1 MHPWF
6 KTEEDLPTT
15 RLVLLSFCILLAL
28 QGPVGNF
35 TLTYS
40 LGWGLLLNQIG
51 IMLLPTLFLSWWLR
65 FDTGTLFPT
74 HHIPRRE
81 WRWIFISTVCV
92 VLLSDYA
99 LTATES
105 LFPIPIHIQD
115 TLNQLLM
122 VQGAPEFLKKL
133 FLFCVL
139 PSITEEIYFRGF
151 CQTTLEHR
159 IGVAPAILLT
169 SLLFA
174 LAHGNMWYIHLY
186 FGLGCFLGW
195 IYSKSG
201 SLWPAIA
208 AHFLNNTWTFITHL
222 LGIDFSAGPLVVQ
235 AGIVTIS
242 LLGLMWG
249 IRRWH
254 LESVTR

>member
-6 KTEEDLPTT
+6 KTDEDLPTT

-28 QGPVGNF
+28 QGPVGHF
-35 TLTYS
+35 TLSYS
-40 LGWGLLLNQIG
+40 LGWGLLLNQVG
-51 IMLLPTLFLSWWLR
+51 IMLLPTLLLSWGLQ
-65 FDTGTLFPT
+65 FDTSTLFPT
-74 HHIPRRE
+74 HHIPGRE
-81 WRWIFISTVCV
+81 WRWIFLCTVCV

-99 LTATES
+99 LTATET
-105 LFPIPIHIQD
+105 LLPVPAHIQD
-115 TLNQLLM
+115 TLDQLLM
-122 VQGAPEFLKKL
+122 VHGIGEFLKKL

-139 PSITEEIYFRGF
+139 PAFVEEIYFRGF

-159 IGVAPAILLT
+159 IGVTPAILLT

-208 AHFLNNTWTFITHL
+208 AHFINNTWTFVTHMMGVDIT
-222 LGIDFSAGPLVVQ
+222 AGPLASQ
-235 AGIVTIS
+235 LIIVMIS
-242 LLGLMWG
+242 LLGLTWG
-249 IRRWH
+249 IRRWK
-254 LESVTR
+254 LEAIVR